1 MDFESLILKMTQAA
15 VRGDGKTVADCFTD
29 DGVYHDVFY
38 GDFMGHEIAGMIENH
53 FHRDGQNFI
62 WDVFEPVA
70 QGNVGY
76 ARYVFSYDS
85 RLPGSENR
93 RAVFEGVAICH
104 LREEQIIDYR
114 EVATA
119 ATGLALMGFSAAK
132 ISRFIQRETEKLVN
146 RPETVHHL
154 AACETPV

>member
-1 MDFESLILKMTQAA
+1 M
-15 VRGDGKTVADCFTD
+15 
-29 DGVYHDVFY
+29 
-38 GDFMGHEIAGMIENH
+38 
-53 FHRDGQNFI
+53 
-62 WDVFEPVA
+62 
-70 QGNVGY
+70 GY

-119 ATGLALMGFSAAK
+119 ATGLTLMGFSAPK
-132 ISRFIQRETEKLVN
+132 ISRFIERETEELVN

-154 AACETPV
+154 AACATPV